1 MTRRIRWQILIAAVS
16 SLLVLGLMSYLAL
29 STIVASQPLQ
39 GGEYIEGLSA
49 PPQQLNPLLGDA
61 ARDPSGAD
69 IQALIFDG
77 LMRIGPDGGPEPALA
92 QAEPELSANGT
103 VYTFTLRTDVTWHDG
118 TPLTAE
124 DVLFTLRAVQ
134 GRGFAGD
141 PAAGALWRGVL
152 VEKVG
157 EYSVRCTLSA
167 PFAPFLSR
175 ATFPILPAHL
185 LRGIPPEQWSITPF
199 SHQPIGT
206 GPYQLAELTG
216 ERALLTA
223 NPRYYNGRPLI
234 DSIEFRF
241 FNDSQA
247 ALAALTRGEIMG
259 LGFLSTNELGQSNMP
274 RGIVRHELPL
284 DSYTI
289 LTPNLREGPLADLEL
304 RRALARGL
312 DKDTLIQR
320 ALGGQ
325 AARLDTPILP
335 GWAGADEGVT
345 WYLYDPQR
353 AANELDM
360 LGWTLGSDDVRVK
373 GGQRLEFE
381 LITDSV
387 PDRVAAAQEI
397 AQQWSAIGVRV
408 VIQQLDGPTMAQRM
422 DAHDF
427 ELALNGWQRLGPDP
441 DVYSLWHS
449 SQAVRG
455 DNYAG
460 LADDQIDELLSN
472 ARQELDPVL
481 RAGSYA
487 AFQQRW
493 VELAP
498 SITLYQPVFVYATD
512 RQLEGLGFSTNAPNQ
527 IPAEGGSSD
536 ISGNHLLI
544 GREGRYRSVLL
555 WSLHS
560 TRQIRGVLEQR

>member
-29 STIVASQPLQ
+29 STIVASQPLA
-39 GGEYIEGLSA
+39 GGEYIEGLTA

-69 IQALIFDG
+69 IQSLIFDG

-92 QAEPELSANGT
+92 QAMPAISANGT
-103 VYTFTLRTDVTWHDG
+103 VYTFTLRTDVAWHDG
-118 TPLTAE
+118 SPLTAD

-134 GRGFAGD
+134 ERGFAGD
-141 PAAGALWRGVL
+141 PSAGALWRGVL

-157 EYSVRCTLSA
+157 EHSVRCTLSA

-185 LRGIPPEQWSITPF
+185 LRGIPPEQWPITPF
-199 SHQPIGT
+199 NRQPVGT

-223 NPRYYNGRPLI
+223 NPHYYDGRPFI
-234 DSIEFRF
+234 DNIEFRF
-241 FNDSQA
+241 FKDSQTA
-247 ALAALTRGEIMG
+247 VAALTRGEIMG
-259 LGFLSTNELGQSNMP
+259 LGFLSTGELGHSNMP

-289 LTPNLREGPLADLEL
+289 LTPNLRKGPLADLEL

-312 DKDTLIQR
+312 DKDALIER

-335 GWAGADEGVT
+335 GWEGANERVI

-353 AANELDM
+353 AADELTA
-360 LGWTLGSDDVRVK
+360 LGWAPGSDGVRAK
-373 GGQRLEFE
+373 GGERLELE
-381 LITDSV
+381 LITDSA

-397 AQQWSAIGVRV
+397 AQQWGAIGVRV
-408 VIQQLDGPTMAQRM
+408 VVQQLDGPAMAQRM

-427 ELALNGWQRLGPDP
+427 VLALHGWQRLGSDP

-449 SQAVRG
+449 SQAARG

-460 LADDQIDELLSN
+460 LSDAQIDELLSN
-472 ARQELDPVL
+472 ARQELEPVR

-493 VELAP
+493 VDLAP
-498 SITLYQPVFVYATD
+498 SITLYQPLFVYATE
-512 RQLEGLGFSTNAPNQ
+512 RQLEGLGFSTTTLGQ

-536 ISGNHLLI
+536 IAGNYLLI
-544 GREGRYRSVLL
+544 GRESRFRNVRQ
-555 WSLHS
+555 WSIRS
-560 TRQIRGVLEQR
+560 TREIKGVLRQR